1 MESIQRLKS
10 QLRET
15 EEQVQKAAQAGLDLL
30 NQQMDLQNR
39 LDEQRVEMTNVLEQE
54 KYSLQKDV
62 ELKSRML
69 ESLQFEFEGVK
80 NQQRQQLQEQEEL
93 LERNHNVTLTEL
105 NNKVTKYMLKKLEVR
120 LGEEQLKYW
129 MQQHR

>member
-39 LDEQRVEMTNVLEQE
+39 LDEQRVEMTNMKLT
-54 KYSLQKDV
+54 
-62 ELKSRML
+62 
-69 ESLQFEFEGVK
+69 
-80 NQQRQQLQEQEEL
+80 
-93 LERNHNVTLTEL
+93 TLTCL
-105 NNKVTKYMLKKLEVR
+105 I
-120 LGEEQLKYW
+120 
-129 MQQHR
+129 